1 MSKRP
6 VFTRE
11 NDEITCH
18 LLSYQTKAK
27 DSEKQI
33 SGIVAGRGAGKS
45 IWLSAM
51 TLLEMVQGGKVL
63 LLAQNYKSLKLNLF
77 QEILDRFRECELE
90 PQVSYGDMTIKFG
103 SGMLLGFSYE
113 NVDSVRGISG
123 VSLLVLDELALAPQ
137 NLFETVNPC
146 LRGTNRKTRIIFA
159 TTPRKGTVWN
169 RWFRDN
175 TVEKDI
181 FTATMMDNTELDKD
195 EIELQKKSITDPNA
209 YRQEILGEILDSS
222 VDFAIITFDEYPKV
236 KRFTELDKRICK
248 LGIDLS
254 GFGADDNVFIVTD
267 QDGIIEKVKIKVADT
282 FELYNTAKELITRYK
297 IREVSLDCTGGFG
310 NGLYDM
316 LKQDKSLTV
325 NPINFGSSAIEN
337 TKYANKRAEMY
348 MTAMDKIRNGF
359 YIDDDD
365 IKNELS
371 YMSYKINGSGK
382 TQLESKSLV
391 KELLGHSPDSADALV
406 LSMYDTEEK
415 PIYQSPNESLN
426 IALKFVSI

>member
-1 MSKRP
+1 MKHP
-6 VFTRE
+6 VFTR
-11 NDEITCH
+11 NGDEIVCH
-18 LLSYQTKAK
+18 LLPHQSRAK
-27 DSEKQI
+27 DSKKQI
-33 SGIVAGRGAGKS
+33 SGIVGGRGCGKS
-45 IWLSAM
+45 IFLSAM
-51 TLLEMVQGGKVL
+51 ALLEIIQGGRLV
-63 LLAQNYKSLKLNLF
+63 LLAQNYKSLRLNLF
-77 QEILDRFRECELE
+77 TEVVKRFRECGLE
-90 PQVSYGDMTIKFG
+90 PIVNYGEMSIAFG
-103 SGMLLGFSYE
+103 EGVLYGFSYE
-113 NVDSVRGISG
+113 NVDSVRGLSEISM
-123 VSLLVLDELALAPQ
+123 LMLDELALAPA
-137 NLFETVNPC
+137 NLFETATPC
-146 LRGTNRKTRIIFA
+146 LRGAKRKTRILYA
-159 TTPRKGTVWN
+159 TSPKKGSIWNKWFKDTTV
-169 RWFRDN
+169 D
-175 TVEKDI
+175 KDM
-181 FTATMMDNTELDKD
+181 FTATMLDNTELSQE
-195 EIELQKKSITDPNA
+195 EIELQKKTIKDMNA
-209 YRQEILGEILDSS
+209 YRQEILGEILDDD
-222 VDFAIITFDEYPKV
+222 VEFCIIAKADYPKV
-236 KRFTELDKRICK
+236 RRFTELDKRICK

-267 QDGIIEKVKIKVADT
+267 QDEILEKIKIKVADT
-282 FELYNTAKELITRYK
+282 FELYNTAKELISRYR
-297 IREVSLDCTGGFG
+297 IRDVSLDCTGGFG

-316 LKQDKSLTV
+316 LKQDKSITV

-359 YIDDDD
+359 YIEDDD